1 MLKAMKGNDNMRYGI
16 ICAMDEELKDLLE
29 NLEDRTDKEVGGTE
43 FYTGKIKGKEVVLVR
58 CGIGKVQSGITTALM
73 IVEFN
78 VDCVINSGSAG
89 GIGNGLHVG
98 DVVLSTGAAYHD
110 ADATA
115 FGYKKGQLTGQPQ
128 IFEACRKLVSRLEK
142 AAQKTNLNVK
152 TGLIVTGD
160 QFVSSDEAI
169 AQIKAI
175 YPDALCCEMEGA
187 AIAQAAYQLRTPF
200 VVVRAMSDNGNG
212 DAAQSFD
219 EFIIDAG
226 KRSAKMI
233 MALLAD

>member
-1 MLKAMKGNDNMRYGI
+1 MTLMR
-16 ICAMDEELKDLLE
+16 
-29 NLEDRTDKEVGGTE
+29 
-43 FYTGKIKGKEVVLVR
+43 
-58 CGIGKVQSGITTALM
+58 
-73 IVEFN
+73 
-78 VDCVINSGSAG
+78 
-89 GIGNGLHVG
+89 
-98 DVVLSTGAAYHD
+98 
-110 ADATA
+110 
-115 FGYKKGQLTGQPQ
+115 PQ
-128 IFEACRKLVSRLEK
+128 IFEADKKLVSRLEK

>member
-1 MLKAMKGNDNMRYGI
+1 MRYGI

-29 NLEDRTDKEVGGTE
+29 NLEDRTDKKVGGTE

-98 DVVLSTGAAYHD
+98 DVVLSTGAAYH
-110 ADATA
+110 
-115 FGYKKGQLTGQPQ
+115 
-128 IFEACRKLVSRLEK
+128 EA
-142 AAQKTNLNVK
+142 NLNVK

>member
-29 NLEDRTDKEVGGTE
+29 NLEDRTDKKVGVTE
-43 FYTGKIKGKEVVLVR
+43 FYTGKINGKEVVLVR

-115 FGYKKGQLTGQPQ
+115 FGYKKGQLPGQPQ
-128 IFEACRKLVSRLEK
+128 IFEADKKLVSRLEK
-142 AAQKTNLNVK
+142 AAQKTDLNVK
-152 TGLIVTGD
+152 TGLVVTGD

-175 YPDALCCEMEGA
+175 YPEALCCEMEGA
-187 AIAQAAYQLRTPF
+187 AIAQAAYQLKTPF
-200 VVVRAMSDNGNG
+200 VIVRAMSDNGNG
-212 DAAQSFD
+212 EAAQSFD
-219 EFIIDAG
+219 EFVIDAG

-233 MALLAD
+233 RALLAD